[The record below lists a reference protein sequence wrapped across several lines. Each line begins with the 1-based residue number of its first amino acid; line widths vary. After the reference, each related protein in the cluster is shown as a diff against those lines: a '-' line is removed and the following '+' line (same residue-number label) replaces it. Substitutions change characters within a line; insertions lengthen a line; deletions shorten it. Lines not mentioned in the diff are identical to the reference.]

1 MDRLHL
7 QQVFEPSGLGS
18 GQAFVQLALCQ
29 LSLKGNS
36 YGLISTFNA
45 IRLLS
50 TGDFKNDLDELR
62 NRLKVCPQA
71 RRYITDCASYTPPR
85 FGPEIDFDGAM
96 PELRM
101 DSSLI
106 SQKEGSKCKDPGA
119 TEDMERRLYGFEV
132 KALSRANDSK
142 EEIEKN
148 NRKMLV
154 TVTRYT
160 EQQLSWW
167 QMMIL
172 RKQSTVCLQQ

>member
-1 MDRLHL
+1 
-7 QQVFEPSGLGS
+7 
-18 GQAFVQLALCQ
+18 
-29 LSLKGNS
+29 
-36 YGLISTFNA
+36 
-45 IRLLS
+45 LLS